1 MMTDMLPNNTL
12 RVKGI
17 RHFKIIRYITIS
29 LETVNY
35 PICIKII
42 LNHGIINAT
51 HRKSSDT
58 V

>member
-1 MMTDMLPNNTL
+1 MMTDMLPNNTTRKRNTIL
-12 RVKGI
+12 QD
-17 RHFKIIRYITIS
+17 HKIYYNFTRDS
-29 LETVNY
+29 KY